1 MSMSDGTEHHRDAP
15 YNATNQASSASAAAG
30 PSTRSSR
37 VSNRSPHYLAG
48 QDNPNRGLCPHE
60 LKVAPD
66 SFESTDSRA
75 QHARNDSAEDYIVY
89 PSVWQLAR
97 QRRQRH
103 VGNSG
108 QQELD
113 GDLINALKQRQ
124 QARKDP
130 KALSQNL
137 YDSLTMIYSY
147 TTQIPT
153 PASVLASLRKFE
165 HTPAHDARSTQTSAI
180 PPSRPDGHDAESN
193 TGPTLGTNG
202 SNASELNENSRIVR
216 HNSQASAAARESSQ
230 PDNAGAGVLANG
242 HHVHRIPYHPS
253 NGMTQRHPSAPHPT
267 SVDGACDSAMLSIS
281 KTGKKSFTIGG
292 TYPAAAPRA
301 KPSSAPTELP
311 TKNTPVEEHSS
322 SGVPVIS
329 TLNCS
334 ILNELKEDVHRYGK
348 SHATDFNYVVDF
360 DRRRRTRRT
369 KPLVNRSLFYTLSDP
384 EKLLAS
390 FHDTNQD
397 FKDSPLPH
405 LDSSR
410 LANSFRDW
418 NHRNG
423 ALIFDSLWLALDALF
438 ASPPE
443 LDVQKS
449 PRLRPSRKG
458 ASNNSPSD
466 QSSSGHQGASR
477 YLDTHEAAHIV
488 MICIHALTSLVPL
501 GWPHTWAQIRKLRSW
516 GVMVPTA
523 TPNTDAFAHP
533 YMDIIDEL
541 EYEPAMRLADRL
553 LRAIGTRTC
562 FEHILASLDVAEPN
576 RDESEQN
583 TPSVG
588 LVDLIIQHLE
598 VVERVG
604 MATKMRLNSSHDR
617 DGDPGWTVTATF
629 MEWLRTTI
637 VKKWDSKA
645 EINKWSSVGTA
656 VMVLDKLRKHIGC
669 FYYN

>member
-1 MSMSDGTEHHRDAP
+1 LLT
-15 YNATNQASSASAAAG
+15 ATALA
-30 PSTRSSR
+30 
-37 VSNRSPHYLAG
+37 HYLAG

-60 LKVAPD
+60 LKVAPE
-66 SFESTDSRA
+66 SFEITNSLTR
-75 QHARNDSAEDYIVY
+75 HARNDSAEDYLVY
-89 PSVWQLAR
+89 PSVWQLAQ

-103 VGNSG
+103 AGNSG

-113 GDLINALKQRQ
+113 GDLLNALKQRQ

-153 PASVLASLRKFE
+153 PASVLASLRKPE

-180 PPSRPDGHDAESN
+180 PPSRPDGHDADSN

-202 SNASELNENSRIVR
+202 SNATRLNGNSRIVR
-216 HNSQASAAARESSQ
+216 QHSHLSAATRDSSQ
-230 PDNAGAGVLANG
+230 PDNAGAEVLANG

-253 NGMTQRHPSAPHPT
+253 NGMNQRHPPSAPHT
-267 SVDGACDSAMLSIS
+267 TVVDGASDSNMLSIS

-292 TYPAAAPRA
+292 TSPAPAHRA
-301 KPSSAPTELP
+301 KPSAAATELP
-311 TKNTPVEEHSS
+311 TKNTSAEQHSS
-322 SGVPVIS
+322 SGVPVVS

-334 ILNELKEDVHRYGK
+334 ILNELKEDVHRHGK
-348 SHATDFNYVVDF
+348 SRSTDFNYVVDF

-390 FHDTNQD
+390 FHDNNQD

-405 LDSSR
+405 LDSTR

-438 ASPPE
+438 VSPPE

-458 ASNNSPSD
+458 ASNSSPSD

-477 YLDTHEAAHIV
+477 YLETHEAAHIV

-541 EYEPAMRLADRL
+541 EYEPAVRLADRL
-553 LRAIGTRTC
+553 LRAIGMRTC
-562 FEHILASLDVAEPN
+562 YEHILASLDVAEAN
-576 RDESEQN
+576 HDDSEQVP
-583 TPSVG
+583 PSVG
-588 LVDLIIQHLE
+588 LVDMVIQHLE

-604 MATKMRLNSSHDR
+604 LATKMKLNSSHDR

-629 MEWLRTTI
+629 MEWLRTII

-656 VMVLDKLRKHIGC
+656 VMVLDKLRKHTGC